1 MDVLFEFALFFAE
14 MLNDLCRSV
23 FFLEVI
29 NEYEFVRR
37 IVVGR
42 VMNQTFVGELSLFS
56 FLRIGMIHTFPAG

>member
-1 MDVLFEFALFFAE
+1 MDVLSEFALFFAE
-14 MLNDLCRSV
+14 LLNDLCRSV

-42 VMNQTFVGELSLFS
+42 VMNQTFVGESYHYFLS
-56 FLRIGMIHTFPAG
+56 

>member
-1 MDVLFEFALFFAE
+1 MDVLSEFALFFAE

-29 NEYEFVRR
+29 NESEFVRR

-42 VMNQTFVGELSLFS
+42 VMNQTFVGESYHYFLS
-56 FLRIGMIHTFPAG
+56 